1 MSRPPVR
8 LRVHLLSGVP
18 GGTSLSTQWDT
29 HVLLRQAPRVRQNGP
44 MHQEPQVRYAMQQI
58 RHVLQ
63 QRPQAADT
71 VEGIHTFWIE
81 WQEPQPPL
89 AATQAAL
96 ELLQDEGVVEWVRL
110 ESGRQ
115 VWRRAR

>member
-1 MSRPPVR
+1 
-8 LRVHLLSGVP
+8 
-18 GGTSLSTQWDT
+18 
-29 HVLLRQAPRVRQNGP
+29 
-44 MHQEPQVRYAMQQI
+44 MHQQPQIRYAMEQI

-96 ELLQDEGVVEWVRL
+96 ELLQDEDVVECVQL

>member
-1 MSRPPVR
+1 MRRAARGGTAVSRPLVR
-8 LRVHLLSGVP
+8 FREVMRSGGP
-18 GGTSLSTQWDT
+18 GRTSLSPRWDT
-29 HVLLRQAPRVRQNGP
+29 HVLLRQTPRVRQNGP

-58 RHVLQ
+58 RHVLR

-96 ELLQDEGVVEWVRL
+96 ELL
-110 ESGRQ
+110 
-115 VWRRAR
+115 

>member
-1 MSRPPVR
+1 MQD
-8 LRVHLLSGVP
+8 G
-18 GGTSLSTQWDT
+18 
-29 HVLLRQAPRVRQNGP
+29 
-44 MHQEPQVRYAMQQI
+44 QEQQVRYAMQQI
-58 RHVLQ
+58 RHLLQ

-89 AATQAAL
+89 SATLAAL
-96 ELLQDEGVVEWVRL
+96 ELLQAEGVVESVRL